1 MSPNTISMDPSW
13 RLPMSKMA
21 KNTANPGRL
30 LAETSKVKPN
40 PSKKLITLQM
50 GDPTIFGNFKRPQQ
64 VVDAIKKAVEKDK
77 FSYRHTAGIVEA
89 RQAVADYVNKDGLNI
104 TSDDVIL
111 TSGGSSSLEMC
122 FITLANQGDNILIP
136 RPCFNYQT
144 WLLGYGIE
152 PRFFNLD
159 PNKKWEVDLDDL
171 ESKIDQKTRAILI
184 NNVGNPCGNVYSK
197 QHILDILAIAE
208 RHQLPIIADD
218 IYEYFV
224 FPGVEYISIA
234 SLSRNVP
241 ILSCSGLTKRF
252 IMPGVRLGWIVLH
265 DKNDSL
271 AEIRQ
276 GLVRILGRNFGP
288 NCTIQMALPQ
298 ILSET
303 PQDYFDDV
311 VMRVQHQAMLAFNY
325 VREIP
330 GLTPIMPD
338 GAFYMMIKIDFERF
352 PKFSNCLEFV
362 EGLTEEQSVLAFP
375 GACFNFP
382 GYLRF
387 VLTLPEDMLIEA
399 CLRIQT
405 FCCEHFVAPKRAS
418 ISVIH
423 QPRVVKK
430 MNGFEKAFGRV
441 I

>member
-1 MSPNTISMDPSW
+1 MSPNTVAVSPSW
-13 RLPMSKMA
+13 KLPMSKMA
-21 KNTANPGRL
+21 QKTANPGRL
-30 LAETSKVKPN
+30 LAETSKVQPN
-40 PSKKLITLQM
+40 PGKKLITLQM
-50 GDPTIFGNFKRPQQ
+50 GDPTLFGNYERPQQ

-89 RQAVADYVNKDGLNI
+89 RQAVADYVNKEGLKV

-122 FITLANQGDNILIP
+122 FITLADQGDNILIP

-159 PNKKWEVDLDDL
+159 PKQGWEVDLDDL
-171 ESKIDQKTRAILI
+171 ESKIDQKTRGILI

-197 QHILDILAIAE
+197 KHILDILAIAD

-218 IYEYFV
+218 IYEHFV
-224 FPGVEYISIA
+224 FPGVEYVSIA
-234 SLSRNVP
+234 SLSKNVP

-265 DKNDSL
+265 DENNSL
-271 AEIRQ
+271 AEVRQ
-276 GLVRILGRNFGP
+276 GLARILGRNFGP
-288 NCTIQMALPQ
+288 NCTIQMALPE

-303 PQDYFDDV
+303 PQEYFDDV
-311 VMRVQHQAMLAFNY
+311 VERVQHQALLAFNY
-325 VREIP
+325 VVDIP
-330 GLTPIMPD
+330 GLTPILPE
-338 GAFYMMIKIDFERF
+338 GAFYMMIKIDLERF
-352 PKFSNCLEFV
+352 PKFANCLEFV
-362 EGLTEEQSVLAFP
+362 EGLTEEQSILAFP

-387 VLTLPEDMLIEA
+387 VLTLPEDMMIEA
-399 CLRIQT
+399 CKRVQT
-405 FCCEHFVAPKRAS
+405 FCSEHYVASKKAFAS
-418 ISVIH
+418 HH
-423 QPRVVKK
+423 QQRVVSKI
-430 MNGFEKAFGRV
+430 NGFEKVFGRV